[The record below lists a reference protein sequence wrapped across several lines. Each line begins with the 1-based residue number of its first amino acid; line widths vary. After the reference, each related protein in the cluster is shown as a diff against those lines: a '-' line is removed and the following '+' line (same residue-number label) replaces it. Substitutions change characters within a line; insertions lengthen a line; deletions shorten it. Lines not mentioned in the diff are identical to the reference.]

1 MRQPAASQRGTLTEP
16 AKTSTPS
23 TRDRAVRAP
32 ALGEPPAL
40 HVSACEVLEFVPDAV
55 VGVDGNGCIAFVNI
69 QAENMF
75 GYERREMLGK
85 RVELLLPDHLK
96 ELHVQRRT
104 SYHANPI
111 ARPMKARRDL
121 VARRKDGSEFPVEI
135 SLGKLR
141 AFGGVQVISAI
152 RDVTERAR
160 LEQERE
166 RLLSVADRSRAEA
179 QRTAEAVGRLQAL
192 TDAALTHLSLDALL
206 RELLHRIRTL
216 LAVDEAT
223 VLFLEEDEQMLRVA
237 ATDGLD
243 ETRARTVRIPIGDGF
258 AGRVAAGREALII
271 EDLEQADLLNPL
283 LGEAGIR
290 SLLGVPLV
298 IEGRLL
304 GVFHVGSTQVRRF
317 VDDDLL
323 LTRMVAERV
332 ALAADRGRLLCE
344 VEQRAHAQAEEQGR
358 VRTEAERMRDDLTNM
373 LVHDLKNP
381 VNGIAMSAQLL
392 LRKGDLSDAQQ
403 RHLVQIA
410 RTCRELNRLVQDIVE
425 IAKIEADRMPIA
437 TEPIVLAEL
446 LDEVAI
452 EYGPLA
458 QEMGRRFT
466 VAAGTALPPAVADRV
481 LLKRVL
487 VNLIVN
493 ALRHSG
499 SAQVSVEAA
508 VEHASAGITIRVV
521 DHGHGIAEEDQ
532 IGVFEKFRT
541 TRGDPTADTGLG
553 LPFCKLAVERMSGHI
568 TLHST
573 PGVGTVFAVTLP
585 CEDQPA

>member
-192 TDAALTHLSLDALL
+192 TDAALTISRWTRSCASSCIASVHSWRSTRPPSSSSRRTSSCSASRRPTVSTR
-206 RELLHRIRTL
+206 REP
-216 LAVDEAT
+216 APSAY
-223 VLFLEEDEQMLRVA
+223 
-237 ATDGLD
+237 
-243 ETRARTVRIPIGDGF
+243 
-258 AGRVAAGREALII
+258 
-271 EDLEQADLLNPL
+271 
-283 LGEAGIR
+283 R
-290 SLLGVPLV
+290 SGT
-298 IEGRLL
+298 
-304 GVFHVGSTQVRRF
+304 GSP
-317 VDDDLL
+317 
-323 LTRMVAERV
+323 
-332 ALAADRGRLLCE
+332 G
-344 VEQRAHAQAEEQGR
+344 G
-358 VRTEAERMRDDLTNM
+358 
-373 LVHDLKNP
+373 
-381 VNGIAMSAQLL
+381 S
-392 LRKGDLSDAQQ
+392 
-403 RHLVQIA
+403 
-410 RTCRELNRLVQDIVE
+410 
-425 IAKIEADRMPIA
+425 
-437 TEPIVLAEL
+437 
-446 LDEVAI
+446 
-452 EYGPLA
+452 
-458 QEMGRRFT
+458 
-466 VAAGTALPPAVADRV
+466 PPAV
-481 LLKRVL
+481 
-487 VNLIVN
+487 
-493 ALRHSG
+493 RH
-499 SAQVSVEAA
+499 
-508 VEHASAGITIRVV
+508 
-521 DHGHGIAEEDQ
+521 
-532 IGVFEKFRT
+532 
-541 TRGDPTADTGLG
+541 
-553 LPFCKLAVERMSGHI
+553 
-568 TLHST
+568 
-573 PGVGTVFAVTLP
+573 
-585 CEDQPA
+585 

>member
-1 MRQPAASQRGTLTEP
+1 M
-16 AKTSTPS
+16 
-23 TRDRAVRAP
+23 
-32 ALGEPPAL
+32 
-40 HVSACEVLEFVPDAV
+40 
-55 VGVDGNGCIAFVNI
+55 
-69 QAENMF
+69 
-75 GYERREMLGK
+75 
-85 RVELLLPDHLK
+85 
-96 ELHVQRRT
+96 
-104 SYHANPI
+104 
-111 ARPMKARRDL
+111 
-121 VARRKDGSEFPVEI
+121 
-135 SLGKLR
+135 
-141 AFGGVQVISAI
+141 
-152 RDVTERAR
+152 
-160 LEQERE
+160 
-166 RLLSVADRSRAEA
+166 
-179 QRTAEAVGRLQAL
+179 
-192 TDAALTHLSLDALL
+192 
-206 RELLHRIRTL
+206 
-216 LAVDEAT
+216 
-223 VLFLEEDEQMLRVA
+223 
-237 ATDGLD
+237 
-243 ETRARTVRIPIGDGF
+243 
-258 AGRVAAGREALII
+258 
-271 EDLEQADLLNPL
+271 
-283 LGEAGIR
+283 
-290 SLLGVPLV
+290 PLV

>member
-532 IGVFEKFRT
+532 IGVFEKFKT